1 MAHILIVE
9 DEVVEVM
16 YLKNSLQL
24 MGYDVLAVASSGDE
38 AIDKA
43 KKLKPDLILMDV
55 VLKGDMDGIEAAKH
69 IKKFKIPIIFLTG
82 LLDDRTVSRAL
93 LSEPYGYII
102 KPFDNRKLKIS
113 IEVALYKDRMEKRLK
128 KSQEDYYHTIFENT
142 GTATAII
149 EEDKTLSL
157 VNTEFSNL
165 TGYSKEEIEHK
176 IKWTK
181 LFAPEELSMVEDY
194 HYLRRVN
201 PDSAPKNYE
210 TRLVTRNND
219 IKDIHMIVAMIPGT
233 KKSMVSVF
241 DITQR
246 KIAEDNLKKSLKQKE
261 ILLREIHH
269 RVKNNLQVISSLLSL
284 QKHQFGDTETADILN
299 ECKGRVRAMAMIHEN
314 LYHSNDINN
323 IDFGIYLNKM
333 LSAIQRS
340 YQVSNSIKINTNVE
354 DVLMGIETAM
364 PCGLIINEL
373 STNSIKHA
381 FPNRDMGN
389 IFVQLESVNDSYVL
403 TYADDGIGIPENIN
417 SANSKKLGLLI
428 VETLV
433 NQLNGVME
441 IDRSKGTKFVIK
453 FRELPYQDR
462 TKL

>member
-1 MAHILIVE
+1 M
-9 DEVVEVM
+9 
-16 YLKNSLQL
+16 
-24 MGYDVLAVASSGDE
+24 
-38 AIDKA
+38 
-43 KKLKPDLILMDV
+43 
-55 VLKGDMDGIEAAKH
+55 
-69 IKKFKIPIIFLTG
+69 
-82 LLDDRTVSRAL
+82 
-93 LSEPYGYII
+93 
-102 KPFDNRKLKIS
+102 
-113 IEVALYKDRMEKRLK
+113 
-128 KSQEDYYHTIFENT
+128 
-142 GTATAII
+142 
-149 EEDKTLSL
+149 
-157 VNTEFSNL
+157 
-165 TGYSKEEIEHK
+165 
-176 IKWTK
+176 
-181 LFAPEELSMVEDY
+181 
-194 HYLRRVN
+194 
-201 PDSAPKNYE
+201 
-210 TRLVTRNND
+210 
-219 IKDIHMIVAMIPGT
+219 
-233 KKSMVSVF
+233 
-241 DITQR
+241 
-246 KIAEDNLKKSLKQKE
+246 
-261 ILLREIHH
+261 LREIHH

-433 NQLNGVME
+433 NQLNGVMLSL
-441 IDRSKGTKFVIK
+441 IHI
-453 FRELPYQDR
+453 
-462 TKL
+462 

>member
-16 YLKNSLQL
+16 NLKNNLQL
-24 MGYDVLAVASSGDE
+24 MGYDVLAVASHGNE
-38 AIDKA
+38 AIEKA
-43 KKLKPDLILMDV
+43 KKLNPDLILMDV

-69 IKKFKIPIIFLTG
+69 IKKLKIPIIFLTG
-82 LLDDRTVSRAL
+82 LLDDGTVNRAL

-102 KPFDNRKLKIS
+102 KPYNSRKLKIS
-113 IEVALYKDRMEKRLK
+113 IEVALYKDRMEKRFK

-157 VNTEFSNL
+157 VNTEFTNL
-165 TGYSKEEIEHK
+165 TGYSKEDIEHK
-176 IKWTK
+176 MKWMN
-181 LFAPEELSMVEDY
+181 LFVPEDIPMVEDY

-201 PDSAPKNYE
+201 PDNVPKNYE
-210 TRLVTRNND
+210 TRLLTRNND
-219 IKDIHMIVAMIPGT
+219 IKNVHMIVAMIPGT
-233 KKSMVSVF
+233 KKSMISVF
-241 DITQR
+241 DISER
-246 KIAEDNLKKSLKQKE
+246 KIAENNLKESLKQKE

-284 QKHQFGDTETADILN
+284 QMHQFDDTETADILN
-299 ECKGRVRAMAMIHEN
+299 ECRGRVRAMAMIHEN
-314 LYHSNDINN
+314 LYQSKDINN
-323 IDFGIYLNKM
+323 IDFGIYLNKL
-333 LSAIQRS
+333 LSSIIRS
-340 YQVSNSIKINTNVE
+340 YQVDNTININTKVE
-354 DVLMGIETAM
+354 SLYMGIETAM

-381 FPNRDMGN
+381 FPNRDQGN
-389 IFVQLESVNDSYVL
+389 IFVELESVNDSYVL
-403 TYADDGIGIPENIN
+403 TYADNGIGLPENIN
-417 SANSKKLGLLI
+417 FANSKKLGLLV

-441 IDRSKGTKFVIK
+441 IDRSNGTKFVIK

-462 TKL
+462 MKL